1 MSEERTKLEVIAP
14 SVEEAIEKGL
24 QILGLTQADI
34 DVEILDEGKKGPVG
48 PWHPTGEG
56 CFEG

>member
-24 QILGLTQADI
+24 Q
-34 DVEILDEGKKGPVG
+34 
-48 PWHPTGEG
+48 TGANTG
-56 CFEG
+56 